1 MDNTWWVSTVWWI
14 QMRNFS
20 WKSVCPRCT
29 DLQPRWA
36 MGKCER
42 VLCVKLDT
50 NVMLWCV
57 LGHTHVQPRLISVP
71 DPILEFQVG
80 VKKHERNLGR
90 NTSIGSG
97 AFRRAGGRSRHVG
110 SLIAYKCVLIYYQYY
125 LIQYLCCTLGHNAF
139 LRCAPLNVFLISF
152 YYL

>member
-1 MDNTWWVSTVWWI
+1 
-14 QMRNFS
+14 
-20 WKSVCPRCT
+20 
-29 DLQPRWA
+29 

-90 NTSIGSG
+90 NASIRSG
-97 AFRRAGGRSRHVG
+97 AFRRAGGRSRGFVDCLQVCTN
-110 SLIAYKCVLIYYQYY
+110 SLPILPNTIPVLYS
-125 LIQYLCCTLGHNAF
+125 
-139 LRCAPLNVFLISF
+139 RP
-152 YYL
+152 